1 MEHIRYIS
9 VLIRAI
15 RVYPLFGSGSA
26 MLRSRMQI
34 KFFNS
39 KTGNVKSEKGFTLIE
54 LIFVMVVT
62 GILSSSLMLPFLN
75 SMKEGTRSEI
85 YATAVNLAHNEVEE
99 ARLGGYTR
107 VSGDVGS
114 TGISVKTLNGITYTQ
129 TSVTEYVSYTGS
141 GFVYSASS
149 TDFIRVTETVSNDK
163 NSDVVSLWTILVRSF
178 YDPNAN

>member
-39 KTGNVKSEKGFTLIE
+39 KTGNVKSEKGFTLVE
-54 LIFVMVVT
+54 LIFVMTVT

-75 SMKEGTRSEI
+75 SMKQGTRSEI
-85 YATAVNLAHNEVEE
+85 YATAVNTALEEVEE
-99 ARLGGYTR
+99 SRLGGYTR
-107 VSGDVGS
+107 VSGDLGPD
-114 TGISVKTLNGITYTQ
+114 ISAKTLNGITYTQ
-129 TSVTEYVSYTGS
+129 TSVREYVSYTGS

-163 NSDVVSLWTILVRSF
+163 NSDVISLWVLLPRDF
-178 YDPNAN
+178 YDEVANP